1 MTRIVGVYNAD
12 GSILGEL
19 KFTIGKITGKSD
31 CGLCDLTHGW
41 NPFGKPSWKN
51 ACSARSIEI
60 ELVHRDE
67 LTSAQSEAAGDLPAI
82 IIQLG
87 ETWRKLMSAE
97 DISSFK
103 GNSSGLLSEV
113 ERLVSEL

>member
-19 KFTIGKITGKSD
+19 KFTMGKITGKSD

-41 NPFGKPSWKN
+41 NPLGKPSWRN
-51 ACSARSIEI
+51 ACSASSVEI

-67 LTSAQSEAAGDLPAI
+67 ITSGQNEVAGDLPAV

-87 ETWRKLMSAE
+87 ETWMKLMSAE

-103 GNSSGLLSEV
+103 GNSSGFLAEIN
-113 ERLVSEL
+113 RLVSEL

>member
-1 MTRIVGVYNAD
+1 MTRIVGIYNAD

-19 KFTIGKITGKSD
+19 NFSIRKVLGKSD

-41 NPFGKPSWKN
+41 NPFGKPSWRN

-67 LTSAQSEAAGDLPAI
+67 LTSDQNKTAGDLPAI
-82 IIQLG
+82 IFQLG
-87 ETWRKLMSAE
+87 ETWRKLMTAE
-97 DISSFK
+97 DIYSFK
-103 GNSSGLLSEV
+103 GNGSGFLDEI

>member
-1 MTRIVGVYNAD
+1 MIRIVGIYNAD

-19 KFTIGKITGKSD
+19 NFAIGKVTGKSD

-41 NPFGKPSWKN
+41 NPLGKLSWRN
-51 ACSARSIEI
+51 ACSASSIEI

-67 LTSAQSEAAGDLPAI
+67 LTSDQTEAAGDLPAVI
-82 IIQLG
+82 ALLDG
-87 ETWRKLMSAE
+87 TWRKLMSGE
-97 DISSFK
+97 EISSFK
-103 GNSSGLLSEV
+103 GNSSGFLAEI